1 MNSNPKSNLDFSGTE
16 LEQYSDNTILEVMHE
31 KTDEGTGSKYVLI
44 KHDYYSSDSGHGRDL
59 LSGFLSALCSSSYNS
74 IVVYLI
80 DSGTL
85 LLDDSNPLY
94 DAFLRLAGKTDMVIA
109 SKESLDQYGIILSS
123 DVKVDTQSSRSI
135 AEDLIYIPNLL
146 ILE

>member
-1 MNSNPKSNLDFSGTE
+1 MNSNQRNLDFSGTE

-31 KTDEGTGSKYVLI
+31 KTDDEIASRYVLI
-44 KHDYYSSDSGHGRDL
+44 KHDYYSSDSDHGREL
-59 LSGFLSALCSSSYNS
+59 LSAFLSALCNSSYTS

-80 DSGTL
+80 DTGTL

-94 DAFLRLAGKTDMVIA
+94 EEFLRLSGKAEMVIA
-109 SKESLDQYGIILSS
+109 PKESLDQYGIILSS
-123 DVKVDTQSSRSI
+123 DIKVETLPAGSI
-135 AEDLIYIPNLL
+135 SEDLICIPNLL

>member
-1 MNSNPKSNLDFSGTE
+1 MNSNQRNLDFSGTE

-31 KTDEGTGSKYVLI
+31 KTDDEIGSRYVLI
-44 KHDYYSSDSGHGRDL
+44 KHDYYSSDSDHGREL
-59 LSGFLSALCSSSYNS
+59 LSAFLSALCNSSYTS

-80 DSGTL
+80 DTGTL

-94 DAFLRLAGKTDMVIA
+94 EEFLRLSGKAEMVIA
-109 SKESLDQYGIILSS
+109 PKESLDQYGIILSS
-123 DVKVDTQSSRSI
+123 DIKVETLPAGAIS
-135 AEDLIYIPNLL
+135 EDLICIPNLL

>member
-1 MNSNPKSNLDFSGTE
+1 MNSNQRNLDFSGTE

-31 KTDEGTGSKYVLI
+31 KTDDEIGSRYVLI
-44 KHDYYSSDSGHGRDL
+44 KHDYYSSDSDHGREL
-59 LSGFLSALCSSSYNS
+59 LSAFLSALCNSSYTS

-80 DSGTL
+80 DTGTL

-94 DAFLRLAGKTDMVIA
+94 EEFLRLSGKAEMVIA
-109 SKESLDQYGIILSS
+109 PKESLDQYGIILSS
-123 DVKVDTQSSRSI
+123 DIKVETLPAGSI
-135 AEDLIYIPNLL
+135 SEDLICIPNLL

>member
-1 MNSNPKSNLDFSGTE
+1 MNSNQRNLDFSGTE

-31 KTDEGTGSKYVLI
+31 KTDDEIGSRYVLI
-44 KHDYYSSDSGHGRDL
+44 KHDYYSSDSDHGREL
-59 LSGFLSALCSSSYNS
+59 LSAFLSALCNSSYTS

-80 DSGTL
+80 DTGTL

-94 DAFLRLAGKTDMVIA
+94 EEFLRLSGKAEMVIA
-109 SKESLDQYGIILSS
+109 PKESLDQYGIILSN
-123 DVKVDTQSSRSI
+123 DIKVETLPAGSI
-135 AEDLIYIPNLL
+135 SEDLICIPNLL